1 MTIPQHPDVINQSK
15 NSGVSAVRSI
25 FDFGAAISGVVPD
38 TNTDTSSSTVRAT
51 GMNSVWMK
59 LTGDEEKNNIISTDN
74 KNEKDAHSSVSGL
87 SPGVSNNISN
97 LPTVSTPVDQS
108 TDIGI
113 STFAS
118 SAVWNDSIQNV
129 KNENKHENKNDNK
142 NENENKNEIPSISSG
157 NPWETLG
164 IKDPSSTDYY
174 LARVGW
180 FPDGSVMAQVTDRRT
195 NVIYLLSHVVREKDV
210 HTYIH

>member
-1 MTIPQHPDVINQSK
+1 MRVK
-15 NSGVSAVRSI
+15 NRKSRERK
-25 FDFGAAISGVVPD
+25 
-38 TNTDTSSSTVRAT
+38 TV
-51 GMNSVWMK
+51 
-59 LTGDEEKNNIISTDN
+59 N
-74 KNEKDAHSSVSGL
+74 KQEMER
-87 SPGVSNNISN
+87 
-97 LPTVSTPVDQS
+97 DQS
-108 TDIGI
+108 MDSGI

-118 SAVWNDSIQNV
+118 STVWNDSIQNV
-129 KNENKHENKNDNK
+129 KNENKHENKN
-142 NENENKNEIPSISSG
+142 ENENNIPSISSG